1 MSINVQDL
9 KNGTLKKKFD
19 NRKTMRIVNGKRYD
33 RNAQKES
40 LALAQ
45 ATQHLTDSQLGTES
59 ETGTSNLDNSKNLIE
74 TIGCS
79 ILDTQEY
86 QDYSIIDEQ
95 ETTNPNILDNLSKK
109 KNRQLKTT
117 DKFPNSDDPFYELDS
132 NLPRRVQLENTN
144 KAKDSI
150 LVQQGYI
157 KLAENIA
164 VLNIDA
170 GNKLK
175 YFK

>member
-59 ETGTSNLDNSKNLIE
+59 EKGTSNLDNSKNLIE
-74 TIGCS
+74 AIGCS
-79 ILDTQEY
+79 ILDTQKY
-86 QDYSIIDEQ
+86 QDYSIID
-95 ETTNPNILDNLSKK
+95 
-109 KNRQLKTT
+109 
-117 DKFPNSDDPFYELDS
+117 
-132 NLPRRVQLENTN
+132 
-144 KAKDSI
+144 
-150 LVQQGYI
+150 
-157 KLAENIA
+157 
-164 VLNIDA
+164 
-170 GNKLK
+170 
-175 YFK
+175 